1 MTAMTA
7 KEKWGRLTNPETV
20 EDYGLL
26 IKEDELLEFNE
37 GRELIA
43 ALRKATDKR
52 MELVVKMIA
61 NNTRQTVER
70 VSYGELTVYPL
81 GPNV

>member
-1 MTAMTA
+1 MTTATA
-7 KEKWGRLTNPETV
+7 KEKWEHLTNPKTV
-20 EDYGLL
+20 EDYGLS
-26 IKEDELLEFNE
+26 ITETELLEFNE

-43 ALRKATDKR
+43 SVRSATDKR
-52 MELVVKMIA
+52 MEVVAKMIA
-61 NNTRQTVER
+61 NNIRQTVER